1 MPKMKAR
8 TTAKKRFKKLS
19 SGLVKYTKAY
29 RRKKLTN
36 KTRKT
41 KRNLRR
47 GGYVDATQ
55 VHAIIQLLAGKN

>member
-1 MPKMKAR
+1 MPKMKSRA
-8 TTAKKRFKKLS
+8 TAKKRFKRLS
-19 SGLVKYTKAY
+19 SGLVKYTKAF

-47 GGYVDATQ
+47 GGYVDKTQ
-55 VHAIIQLLAGKN
+55 LHAVTQLLACR

>member
-8 TTAKKRFKKLS
+8 STAKKRFKRLS
-19 SGLVKYTKAY
+19 SGLVKRPKAY

-36 KTRKT
+36 KTTKT

-55 VHAIIQLLAGKN
+55 VRAVIQLLPGR

>member
-1 MPKMKAR
+1 MPKMKSHTA
-8 TTAKKRFKKLS
+8 AKKRFKRLS
-19 SGLVKYTKAY
+19 SGLVKYTQAY

-47 GGYVDATQ
+47 SAYIDKTQ
-55 VHAIIQLLAGKN
+55 VKAMIQLLAYR